1 MNFQQLGEIKA
12 HAIFSGGV
20 SALCFSNTRSTLYSA
35 GGDGSFMAF
44 KVGGK
49 PNPPQPLEADASLG
63 EAIR

>member
-1 MNFQQLGEIKA
+1 MNFQKLGDIKA

-49 PNPPQPLEADASLG
+49 PNPNQP
-63 EAIR
+63 I